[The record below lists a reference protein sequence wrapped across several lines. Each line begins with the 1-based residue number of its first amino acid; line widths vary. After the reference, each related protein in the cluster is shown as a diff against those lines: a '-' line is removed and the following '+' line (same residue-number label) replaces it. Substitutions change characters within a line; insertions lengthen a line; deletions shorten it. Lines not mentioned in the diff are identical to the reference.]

1 MIAEAN
7 IREFYAKYRKNLDIE
22 QRVRE
27 ALFHAK
33 DQEDLVDQFRKRA
46 GKMRR
51 LYIENEALLNM
62 YVRPFLSEESRCSDA
77 LAAAFLDE
85 IRICEKGGYQD
96 DLACVEVTHLLE
108 RHFRKNGDDAS
119 LIQALN
125 LLGAFYNRL
134 ESWEAGKKSADYFK
148 QIRTFG
154 PRYTEF
160 EDWETRSRIL
170 YSYYNYAAVLG
181 NWRRVEDSVLLM
193 ALDEALAF
201 YRDETVRSLDG
212 ERCDLDELVEELC
225 HDVLG
230 NRVCSMEK
238 ETADPAFLTRAG
250 EVLNRLYEESL
261 AQNPNPYEM
270 KDEIFCNVLRCRYLS
285 GELEKERY
293 ILEYKAY
300 CDYVFAHDE
309 MDRDGA
315 FYDSRLFQVGLYH
328 VSGLVMLLADRNL
341 KLPDREALWESCSER
356 FLSFIR
362 SLPRT
367 RNLSY
372 VDGTIKDNLQELMPY
387 LPEDAQ
393 DFQYVIEVTVARNP
407 TALLH
412 GMLVRQIV
420 LRILETVLDQ
430 KPGLLTGVFGTASAV
445 EVLRRRGEMESFA
458 GDAAM
463 IFDIGKLHIDDVIG
477 KQTRRLTLREWE
489 IIRSH
494 PGAGYEIVKN
504 APWMKKYGDVILG
517 HHKSYDGKFG
527 YPAEFDNTVSPVR
540 FFIDLIR
547 LGDVMEAATDR
558 LDRNYRVAKSF
569 QEILTEL
576 EEGSGSSYNPDL
588 VEMIVK
594 DKGLRDDLEYLLE
607 TGRQRTLYELYQEYL
622 KEDGGNRPETEDAA
636 ERPDETEGT
645 DETDSLSLLN
655 VLQETSQE
663 HQSVLHSL
671 ERASAVIL
679 QVDLRR
685 GSCRVVYRNPSAAPL
700 FTEVKDGRYQE
711 FTYSFLKSRME
722 SGEWAN
728 FRLAG
733 KLDGMAGLLTQN
745 GGFYERE
752 CLLEE
757 ADGGRWVRLQFIQAQ
772 ERGAVPELVT
782 VAIQDIHESRM
793 RSEKL
798 KQALEDAYQSARKA
812 NEAKSIFLSS
822 MSHDI
827 RTPMNAII
835 GMTQIARMH
844 LEDRERLKD
853 CLDKIESSSGYLLG
867 LINEVLDMSRLE
879 SGHMDLTEEPLNLAE
894 ALRSFVEVLRPNA
907 EKKGQSLTLSFES
920 VSSPH
925 VLADRMRLQQ
935 IFVNLVSN
943 AVKYTPEGGRI
954 QVVMQEQPEKMAG
967 YGFYQFQVRD
977 NGIGMSE
984 EFQKHLFEPF
994 SREDN
999 SMTGKEAGTGLGLC
1013 ITRMAAGMMQGDITV
1028 DSVKGKGTVFTVLL
1042 QLKKDIRKTAPAER
1056 SEEKT
1061 TETASEMYD
1070 GKRVLLVEDNDL
1082 NREIAREILGSFSLE
1097 VEEAAD
1103 GQQALERF
1111 RKVPDGWYDLIFMDI
1126 QMPVMNGYEAAKA
1139 IRALDRN
1146 DARQVPIVAMTAN
1159 VFAEDVAAA
1168 LSGGMNDH
1176 LGKPVVIDK
1185 LKEILARWL
1194 QTAGK

>member
-7 IREFYAKYRKNLDIE
+7 IREFYEKYRKNLDIE
-22 QRVRE
+22 QRVQE

-33 DQEDLVDQFRKRA
+33 DQEDLVDQFQKRA

-51 LYIENEALLNM
+51 LYIENEALLNL
-62 YVRPFLSEESRCSDA
+62 YVRPFLSEESRCGDA
-77 LAAAFLDE
+77 LAAVFLDE

-96 DLACVEVTHLLE
+96 DLACVEVTHMLE
-108 RHFRKNGDDAS
+108 RIFRNNGDEAS
-119 LIQALN
+119 LIQVLN

-134 ESWEAGKKSADYFK
+134 ESWEAGKKSADCFK
-148 QIRTFG
+148 QIRMFG
-154 PRYTEF
+154 SRYTEF
-160 EDWETRSRIL
+160 ADWDTRRRIL

-181 NWRRVEDSVLLM
+181 NWHRVEDRVLLM

-212 ERCDLDELVEELC
+212 KRCDLDELVEELC

-238 ETADPAFLTRAG
+238 ETADPVFLVRAG
-250 EVLNRLYEESL
+250 EVLNRMYAESL
-261 AQNPNPYEM
+261 SHNPNPYEM

-285 GELEKERY
+285 GALEKERY

-309 MDRDGA
+309 MDTDGA

-328 VSGLVMLLADRNL
+328 VSGLVMLLADRDL

-372 VDGTIKDNLQELMPY
+372 VDGAIKDNLQELMPY
-387 LPEDAQ
+387 LPGDAQ

-407 TALLH
+407 TTLLH
-412 GMLVRQIV
+412 CMLVRQIV
-420 LRILETVLDQ
+420 LRILRTVLDQ
-430 KPGLLTGVFGTASAV
+430 KPELLTGIFGTASAV

-463 IFDIGKLHIDDVIG
+463 IFDIGKIHIEDIIG

-489 IIRSH
+489 TIRSH
-494 PGAGYEIVKN
+494 PKAGYEIVKN

-527 YPAEFDNTVSPVR
+527 YPAEFDNTASPVR

-547 LGDVMEAATDR
+547 LGDAMEAATDR
-558 LDRNYRVAKSF
+558 LDRSYRMAKSF
-569 QEILTEL
+569 QELLTEL
-576 EEGSGSSYNPDL
+576 EEGSGSSYNPELVDL
-588 VEMIVK
+588 IVNDK
-594 DKGLRDDLEYLLE
+594 DLRADLEYLLE
-607 TGRQRTLYELYQEYL
+607 TGRQRILYELYQEYL
-622 KEDGGNRPETEDAA
+622 KEGAGNRQETVDA
-636 ERPDETEGT
+636 EEP
-645 DETDSLSLLN
+645 DETDSLTLLN

-679 QVDLRR
+679 QVDLRQ

-700 FTEVKDGRYQE
+700 FAEVKDGRYQE
-711 FTYSFLKSRME
+711 FTHSFLKKHME

-772 ERGAVPELVT
+772 ERGTVPELVT
-782 VAIQDIHESRM
+782 VAIQDVHESRM

-879 SGHMDLTEEPLNLAE
+879 SGHIDLTEEPLNLTE
-894 ALRSFVEVLRPNA
+894 ALRSFVEVCRPNA
-907 EKKGQSLTLSFES
+907 EKKGQSLTLSFER
-920 VSSPH
+920 VNSPH

-954 QVVMQEQPEKMAG
+954 QVVMQEQPEKIAG
-967 YGFYQFQVRD
+967 YGFYRFQVRD
-977 NGIGMSE
+977 NGVGMSE

-999 SMTGKEAGTGLGLC
+999 SMTGKETGTGLGLC
-1013 ITRMAAGMMQGDITV
+1013 ITRMAASMMQGDITV

-1042 QLKKDIRKTAPAER
+1042 QLKKDIRKTVPAER
-1056 SEEKT
+1056 SEEKKP
-1061 TETASEMYD
+1061 ETASEMYA

-1103 GQQALERF
+1103 GQQALKRF
-1111 RKVPDGWYDLIFMDI
+1111 QEVPDGWYDLIFMDI

-1139 IRALDRN
+1139 IRALDGSN
-1146 DARQVPIVAMTAN
+1146 ARQVPIVAMTAN